1 MPANHDAS
9 KDSDAALARRVI
21 LADRLIDGSGRAVR
35 ADAAVVIVGERI
47 VEVTTQDAWRSRSDA
62 DAFEVDEFPG
72 GTVLPGLID
81 GHVHLVLSA
90 GRTADEVL
98 AEYVESDDLRLA
110 AMAIENGHR
119 CLSGGVTTVRDCG
132 GPGTLIQSLRDAIAA
147 GVTRGPRVVASG
159 MPITT
164 TGGHCHFFGLRAD
177 GEAEVRKAVRQ
188 LVEDDADVIKVMATG
203 GRMTRNSNIFRAQ
216 YTAAEMT
223 ALVEEAR
230 RLERLVASH
239 ALSIEG
245 IRNSVTAGVT
255 TIEHC
260 NWQDSGGV
268 WAFDDDLLDLMARQG
283 THVSVT
289 LVGYMRDAYSAWLAD
304 PAGAPLTPILKRRFE
319 LEGDMFARGL
329 NAFITSDAGVPGSHF
344 SELHRSAAVAVGWL
358 GLEPLAAIAAV
369 TARAAEALGVDA
381 NVGTVEAGKLADLIV
396 VRGDPAERIEDLGS
410 LTATYLGGE
419 RVVFDGAVLPT
430 DPRRIGPRPLSLRRR
445 GGWLS

>member
-1 MPANHDAS
+1 MQPNNDAS
-9 KDSDAALARRVI
+9 QDQAGSVRRVI
-21 LADRLIDGSGRAVR
+21 LADRLIDGSGAAVL
-35 ADAAVVIVGERI
+35 ADAAVVINGAHI
-47 VEVTTQDAWRSRSDA
+47 VKVVTRDVWRSDPDA
-62 DAFEVDEFPG
+62 AAYDVHEFPG
-72 GTVLPGLID
+72 GTILPGLID

-90 GRTADEVL
+90 GTSSEAVLDE
-98 AEYVESDDLRLA
+98 YMESDDLRLA

-132 GPGTLIQSLRDAIAA
+132 GPGTLIQSLRDAITA

-177 GEAEVRKAVRQ
+177 GEAEVRRAVRQ

-203 GRMTRNSNIFRAQ
+203 GRMTRNSNIFSAQ

-260 NWQDSGGV
+260 NWQDAHGV
-268 WAFDDDLLDLMARQG
+268 WAFDDDLLEQMARQG
-283 THVSVT
+283 THVSIT

-304 PAGAPLTPILKRRFE
+304 PDGAPLTPILKRRFE
-319 LEGDMFARGL
+319 LEGEMFARGL

-344 SELHRSAAVAVGWL
+344 AELHRSAAVAVGWL

-369 TARAAEALGVDA
+369 TSRAATALGVYDT
-381 NVGTVEAGKLADLIV
+381 VGTVEAGKLADLIV
-396 VRGDPAERIEDLGS
+396 VNGNPAERIEDLGS
-410 LTATYLGGE
+410 LTATYVGGE
-419 RVVFDGAVLPT
+419 RVVYDGAVLPT
-430 DPRRIGPRPLSLRRR
+430 DPRRIGLRPRALRRR
-445 GGWLS
+445 GGWLP